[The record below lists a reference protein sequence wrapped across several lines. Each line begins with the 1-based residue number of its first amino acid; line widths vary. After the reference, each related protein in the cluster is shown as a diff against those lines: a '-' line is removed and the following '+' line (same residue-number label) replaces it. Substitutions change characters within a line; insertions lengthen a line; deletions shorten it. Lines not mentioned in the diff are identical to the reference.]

1 MLGRNPKTSYLYKAK
16 MKYRDWSPHTVLKGD
31 SVGQFSQY
39 LYGDRLN
46 SRLLHGY
53 VLNFVEYLFVRC
65 RLCTVGRERAIVLPT
80 KPGPKFR
87 NKRRCVVGP
96 SQSRVS
102 GSRHA
107 CIFWHP
113 SIPATEPSVLTVGP
127 GISKWRPDKFRV
139 TRRSVEWDRMSSLPS
154 LQVLWS
160 RKRGSSCR
168 WQDFTLQDASH
179 LCPANLLQHLLHAGT
194 SIA

>member
-1 MLGRNPKTSYLYKAK
+1 MLCHRCTYGLRRTRVRRDRPDARYSNLFVYVVVGNRVHNHMLGRNPKTSYLYKAK

-107 CIFWHP
+107 CIF
-113 SIPATEPSVLTVGP
+113 
-127 GISKWRPDKFRV
+127 
-139 TRRSVEWDRMSSLPS
+139 
-154 LQVLWS
+154 
-160 RKRGSSCR
+160 
-168 WQDFTLQDASH
+168 
-179 LCPANLLQHLLHAGT
+179 
-194 SIA
+194 